1 MIWDVVGEIK
11 NHKDKNHRENTDDLS
26 GNRIFMSVIIP
37 TNSDETAD
45 RTDNPKNDSHWFN
58 GHKHCSRQTGE
69 CSADAHQVPLWRL
82 FIF

>member
-58 GHKHCSRQTGE
+58 GHNIAADKPV
-69 CSADAHQVPLWRL
+69 SAPPMH
-82 FIF
+82 IK